1 MSPHAAWAQF
11 VELLCCCMFFSV
23 VESAPLLF
31 WTVVSIVCALCQT
44 NAFGVRFRGCLK
56 HHIVLHPQGPAL
68 PLPSRQADL
77 LLAET
82 VPTFCRTCK
91 WKSLVR
97 LSHLWVV
104 TWNKRN
110 VLQKGRN
117 TALPWT
123 QKFKA
128 HLRIWMFPALFAA
141 LLKLHLRKHAVPRLR
156 V

>member
-1 MSPHAAWAQF
+1 MGTVRGAA
-11 VELLCCCMFFSV
+11 LLLHVFSV
-23 VESAPLLF
+23 VESAPRLF
-31 WTVVSIVCALCQT
+31 WTVVSVVCALCQT
-44 NAFGVRFRGCLK
+44 NAFGVRFQGCLK
-56 HHIVLHPQGPAL
+56 RHIVLHPQGPAL

-82 VPTFCRTCK
+82 VRTFCRTCK

-110 VLQKGRN
+110 VLQIGRSI
-117 TALPWT
+117 ASLWK

-128 HLRIWMFPALFAA
+128 HVRVWMFPALFAA
-141 LLKLHLRKHAVPRLR
+141 LLKLPLRKHAVLRLR